1 MYEKQL
7 KESGL
12 TKNQAEIYSAL
23 LKETKGT
30 PASKLVGK
38 VSLKRQMI
46 YKVLNELEELG
57 LCRKDT
63 ISASKTIFFPNS
75 PSELADIIN
84 QRKIKVTMEEKSFS
98 IIAEKMISEFNLN
111 FGKPVVIFKEGLS
124 GVSQMLDKTLS
135 GNQKEIYTFVDSD
148 SVLKYVKEI
157 DKKHVEKRIEKKI
170 YKKMLV
176 VGKKKT
182 KERLKKSKINKYTE
196 IRFLK
201 EVDKIE
207 IPVAVEIYN
216 NSVLYITFRD
226 SVLTST
232 EITDNLIAKMNKYIF
247 ESAWETAEKL

>member
-1 MYEKQL
+1 
-7 KESGL
+7 
-12 TKNQAEIYSAL
+12 
-23 LKETKGT
+23 
-30 PASKLVGK
+30 
-38 VSLKRQMI
+38 
-46 YKVLNELEELG
+46 
-57 LCRKDT
+57 
-63 ISASKTIFFPNS
+63 
-75 PSELADIIN
+75 
-84 QRKIKVTMEEKSFS
+84 MEEKSFS

-111 FGKPVVIFKEGLS
+111 FGKPVVVFKEGLS

-247 ESAWETAEKL
+247 ESAWDTAEKL